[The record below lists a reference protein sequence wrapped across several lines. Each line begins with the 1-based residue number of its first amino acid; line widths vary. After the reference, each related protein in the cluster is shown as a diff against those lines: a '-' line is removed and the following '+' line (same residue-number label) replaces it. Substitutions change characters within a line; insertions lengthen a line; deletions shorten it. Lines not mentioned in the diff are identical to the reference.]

1 MQWAL
6 SFMHVSYCGTLHW
19 IRKWLLSAV
28 LPAKYKSGKLGV
40 SQEPGRDGGMEL
52 QSKMKG
58 EEIKI
63 TRKKHLDTRSYYHSS
78 SVLVGEKAHVFK
90 RKTGYRAA
98 NRRYYAG

>member
-1 MQWAL
+1 
-6 SFMHVSYCGTLHW
+6 
-19 IRKWLLSAV
+19 
-28 LPAKYKSGKLGV
+28 
-40 SQEPGRDGGMEL
+40 MEL

-63 TRKKHLDTRSYYHSS
+63 TRQKHLDARSYYHSS

-90 RKTGYRAA
+90 RKIGYRAV